1 MMQKRKA
8 AKPQLGKDANIVA
21 TGTKQKQRFDAFKDL
36 SFAQKLLLKHDVK
49 NRKDS
54 NIHRTR
60 FCQVVRAYQADSI
73 VVNISTKDADG
84 GASLSGVQTCG
95 SVWTCPVCAS
105 RIAAQRGK
113 EIGHAI
119 DYMAEYGHIP
129 LMLTNTAWHSK
140 EMPLAW
146 LKNKFKQA
154 HRYFVQSRRWR
165 ELKELF
171 GIKHS
176 IKAVEVLYGFENG
189 WHPHQHAI
197 VFAHADAIKSASH
210 EQLESWVSDVQNLW
224 MKSLERYGL
233 TGIKEIALDVKMS
246 GDVKKDYLAKL
257 GLQPNDT
264 ASLEYEISGGLNK
277 EGKGRTV
284 WSMLYSART
293 GIERFEELYIEYA
306 KAMSGDNWITWS
318 HGLKELC
325 RIEEIADEEAANIFA
340 DIDAPT
346 EPLMTISDDEFMPV
360 RKLYAIGDLLDI
372 AATSRN
378 ADTVR
383 KWLADLYIEWDTG
396 HAAAE
401 RDRILLQYNA
411 LEAKIANMRMGYNKR
426 NEHPTPESSFWD
438 DVKVLRQLK
447 AKLEL

>member
-1 MMQKRKA
+1 MKRKMKA
-8 AKPQLGKDANIVA
+8 AKPSLGKDANIVA
-21 TGTKQKQRFDAFKDL
+21 TRPKQRFDAFKDL

-49 NRKDS
+49 NRKDT
-54 NIHRTR
+54 NVHRTR

-73 VVNISTKDADG
+73 VVNISTKAEDA

-95 SVWTCPVCAS
+95 SCWTCPVCAS

-119 DYMAEYGHIP
+119 DYMVEGGYIP

-146 LKNKFKQA
+146 LKNKFKQS

-165 ELKELF
+165 ELKALF
-171 GIKHS
+171 GIEHS

-197 VFAHADAIKSASH
+197 VFAHADAIKNASH
-210 EQLESWVSDVQNLW
+210 EQLESWVSDVQDLW
-224 MKSLERYGL
+224 MKSLKRYGL

-264 ASLEYEISGGLNK
+264 ANLDYEISGGMNK
-277 EGKGRTV
+277 EGKGRTI
-284 WSMLYSART
+284 WSILYSART
-293 GIERFEELYIEYA
+293 GVERCEELYVEYA

-318 HGLKELC
+318 HGLKDLC
-325 RIEEIADEEAANIFA
+325 NIAEIADEEAANIFA
-340 DIDAPT
+340 DIEAPT
-346 EPLMTISDDEFMPV
+346 EPLMSISDEEFTPV

-378 ADTVR
+378 EKAVR
-383 KWLADLYIEWDTG
+383 EFLRVLAIQWNNSG
-396 HAAAE
+396 AGAE
-401 RDRILLQYNA
+401 RDRMLA
-411 LEAKIANMRMGYNKR
+411 
-426 NEHPTPESSFWD
+426 
-438 DVKVLRQLK
+438 QLK
-447 AKLEL
+447 AMEDKRDNWQKGMIKSQNFDAMPAYKELCNEIENLKRKVK

>member
-1 MMQKRKA
+1 MMQKRKT
-8 AKPQLGKDANIVA
+8 AKRSLGKDANIVA
-21 TGTKQKQRFDAFKDL
+21 TRSKQRFDAFKDL

-49 NRKDS
+49 NRKDT
-54 NIHRTR
+54 NVHRTR

-73 VVNISTKDADG
+73 VVNISTKPEDG

-119 DYMAEYGHIP
+119 DYMVDDGYIP

-197 VFAHADAIKSASH
+197 VFAHADAIKNASH
-210 EQLESWVSDVQNLW
+210 EQLESWVSDCQDLW
-224 MKSLERYGL
+224 MKSLKRYGL

-257 GLQPNDT
+257 GLQPDQT
-264 ASLEYEISGGLNK
+264 ANLDHELSGGMNK

-293 GIERFEELYIEYA
+293 GNERFEELYIEYA

-318 HGLKELC
+318 HGLKDLC
-325 RIEEIADEEAANIFA
+325 GIAEIADEEAANIFA
-340 DIDAPT
+340 DIEAPT
-346 EPLMTISDDEFMPV
+346 EPLMTVSDEEFLPV
-360 RKLYAIGDLLDI
+360 RKMFAQAELLEI
-372 AATSRN
+372 AGITRN
-378 ADTVR
+378 EEAVR
-383 KWLADLYIEWDTG
+383 KWLRELAIDWQNG
-396 HAAAE
+396 GAAKE
-401 RDRILLQYNA
+401 RER
-411 LEAKIANMRMGYNKR
+411 LESQKRAIDEKLANMRKGYNKR
-426 NEHPTPESSFWD
+426 GVHPEPESEFWRLAEQS
-438 DVKVLRQLK
+438 KQL
-447 AKLEL
+447 AKRLEL

>member
-1 MMQKRKA
+1 MSLRKKA

-21 TGTKQKQRFDAFKDL
+21 TRSKQRFDAFKDL

-49 NRKDS
+49 NRKDT
-54 NIHRTR
+54 NVHRTR

-73 VVNISTKDADG
+73 VVNISTNASEG

-119 DYMAEYGHIP
+119 DYMVEGGYIP

-165 ELKELF
+165 ELKAAF
-171 GIKHS
+171 GIQHS

-224 MKSLERYGL
+224 MKSLARYGL

-257 GLQPNDT
+257 GLQPEDT
-264 ASLEYEISGGLNK
+264 ANLDYEISGGLNK
-277 EGKGRTV
+277 EGKGRTI
-284 WSMLYSART
+284 WSILYSART
-293 GIERFEELYIEYA
+293 GVERCEELYIEYA

-325 RIEEIADEEAANIFA
+325 GIAEIADEEAANIFA
-340 DIDAPT
+340 DIEAPT
-346 EPLMTISDDEFMPV
+346 EPLMTVSDEEFVPV
-360 RKLYAIGDLLDI
+360 RKLFAIGDLLDI
-372 AATSRN
+372 AATSRDEN
-378 ADTVR
+378 TVR
-383 KWLADLYIEWDTG
+383 EWLRVLAIEWNNSG
-396 HAAAE
+396 KAKEH
-401 RDRILLQYNA
+401 DR
-411 LEAKIANMRMGYNKR
+411 LEAQFRALDDKLANLRKGYNQR
-426 NEHPTPESSFWD
+426 GVHPPADSDFW
-438 DVKVLRQLK
+438 KLAQQHKELK
-447 AKLEL
+447 QRLGIK

>member
-8 AKPQLGKDANIVA
+8 AKPPLGKDANIVA
-21 TGTKQKQRFDAFKDL
+21 ARSKQRFDAFKDL

-49 NRKDS
+49 NRKDT
-54 NIHRTR
+54 NVHRTR

-73 VVNISTKDADG
+73 VVNISTKAGDG

-119 DYMAEYGHIP
+119 DYMVEGGFIP

-140 EMPLAW
+140 EMPLKW
-146 LKNKFKQA
+146 LKNKFKEA
-154 HRYFVQSRRWR
+154 HRMFVQSRRWR
-165 ELKELF
+165 ELKALF

-197 VFAHADAIKSASH
+197 VFAHADAIKNASH
-210 EQLESWVSDVQNLW
+210 EQLESWVSDVQDLW
-224 MKSLERYGL
+224 MHCLKSCSL

-264 ASLEYEISGGLNK
+264 ANLEYEISGGLNK

-293 GIERFEELYIEYA
+293 GIERFEELYVEYA

-318 HGLKELC
+318 HGLKDLC
-325 RIEEIADEEAANIFA
+325 NIAEIADEEAANIFA

-346 EPLMTISDDEFMPV
+346 EPLMSISDEEFLPV

-372 AATSRN
+372 AATSRDEN
-378 ADTVR
+378 TVR
-383 KWLADLYIEWDTG
+383 EWLRVLGIQWNNSG
-396 HAAAE
+396 SSAE
-401 RDRILLQYNA
+401 RDRMIAQLNA
-411 LEAKIANMRMGYNKR
+411 MEMKRDNWQKGMIKSQNFEAMPAYKELCDAIEN
-426 NEHPTPESSFWD
+426 
-438 DVKVLRQLK
+438 LK
-447 AKLEL
+447 KKLK